1 MNGYLNVKEVALKWK
16 ISERQIQL
24 LCKKGRILGAVKF
37 GNSWAIPDTV
47 EKPVRLAKKK
57 LSGNT
62 L

>member
-47 EKPVRLAKKK
+47 EKPVRLAKK
-57 LSGNT
+57 N
-62 L
+62 